1 MTTETIVIII
11 MAFALVTTILG
22 WANAAANRD
31 ALSAICDDLNHDRA
45 ELTVELDR
53 AKAAI
58 KSTPVG
64 PKFAWDPKDNCWVL
78 RDCIRIDH
86 DVTQFVSPKFKLYVN
101 STLKYKNG
109 EGGKPSDENRLTD
122 EQKKSLH
129 EEFK

>member
-1 MTTETIVIII
+1 MIII

-64 PKFAWDPKDNCWVL
+64 PKFAWDPKDDCWVL

-86 DVTQFVSPKFKLYVN
+86 DVTQIVSPKFKLYIN
-101 STLKYKNG
+101 STLKYKKE
-109 EGGKPSDENRLTD
+109 EGGKPSDENQPA
-122 EQKKSLH
+122 EEAKKRILK
-129 EEFK
+129 EIREINNL

>member
-101 STLKYKNG
+101 STLKYKN
-109 EGGKPSDENRLTD
+109 
-122 EQKKSLH
+122 
-129 EEFK
+129 